1 MTDHTPEDGGTP
13 PPFKNLEEP
22 AHFERAPAPR
32 EPARDIGDPN
42 LAFEAAPRTPLPP
55 ATTPDPR
62 ALSNPPP
69 APPGSMAPL
78 PSFEAVPKPA
88 TSAEP
93 PLKLPAFEAVPASV
107 AVAQQRLS
115 KPTIGIRPEAV
126 DVAGPVSPGGSG
138 WNIRRREAW
147 RPKRGQPAP
156 AGGPAWQTRTL
167 PNANRDRSAWMVPEA
182 KRTRTISRRRV
193 VGTALVLVLVA
204 IVAFAAYLWFAGQA
218 HLAHTSRTS
227 SAVGA
232 LTAIH
237 VPVTPSSWSWM
248 VPTR

>member
-13 PPFKNLEEP
+13 PPFKKVEDQ

-32 EPARDIGDPN
+32 EPARDTGDPN
-42 LAFEAAPRTPLPP
+42 LAFETAPRTPLPP

-62 ALSNPPP
+62 ALSAPPP
-69 APPGSMAPL
+69 APPGPATAL
-78 PSFEAVPKPA
+78 PSFEAVPNPPP
-88 TSAEP
+88 SAEP

-115 KPTIGIRPEAV
+115 RPTIGIRPEAV

-138 WNIRRREAW
+138 WNIRRREPW
-147 RPKRGQPAP
+147 RPKRGHPAP
-156 AGGPAWQTRTL
+156 AGGPVWQTRTL

-182 KRTRTISRRRV
+182 NRTRTISRRRV

-204 IVAFAAYLWFAGQA
+204 IVAFAAYLWFAGRA
-218 HLAHTSRTS
+218 HPAHTIGTS

-232 LTAIH
+232 VTAIH
-237 VPVTPSSWSWM
+237 MPVTPSGWSWT

>member
-13 PPFKNLEEP
+13 PPFKNVEDQ

-32 EPARDIGDPN
+32 EPVRDSGDPN

-62 ALSNPPP
+62 ALSSSPP
-69 APPGSMAPL
+69 APSGPVAPL
-78 PSFEAVPKPA
+78 PSFEAVPKPPP
-88 TSAEP
+88 SAEP

-126 DVAGPVSPGGSG
+126 DVAGPLSPGGSG

-147 RPKRGQPAP
+147 RPKRGHPAP

-182 KRTRTISRRRV
+182 KRIRTISRRRV

-218 HLAHTSRTS
+218 HPAHTSRTS
-227 SAVGA
+227 SPVGA
-232 LTAIH
+232 LPAIDMSATASG
-237 VPVTPSSWSWM
+237 SSWT